1 MKIAVFG
8 IIPFSDL
15 IKEGFA
21 KLGHEISNNNPDL
34 IYANDPIGYQD
45 ATFLKMQ
52 NPKTQLILNV
62 LDVPWHFPNIE
73 NQFKIMIK
81 RFFNKS
87 DNVTAISYKVK
98 KDLGKFFDTNI
109 HEKIKVI
116 YNPIQNVNY
125 DKKIKKNNSFL
136 YVGRAN
142 DPIKR
147 FNLVRQ
153 SLSKIKDG
161 DKNIIVCGVENPN
174 FGNYM
179 GHVSNEKLNILY
191 NEAKFLFL
199 PSKAEGIGL
208 SMIEAIICGTIPIAC
223 SDNETAKEFLPEEFM
238 CEPNPESIVKYIDK
252 MNKNYEE
259 YRESALKLGKKYKE
273 QFDKVNIAKNI
284 LSVKK

>member
-8 IIPFSDL
+8 TIPFSDL
-15 IKEGFA
+15 IKEGFQ
-21 KLGHEISNNNPDL
+21 KLGHEISNNNADL
-34 IYANDPIGYQD
+34 IYANDPTGYHD

-62 LDVPWHFPNIE
+62 LDIPWHFSNID
-73 NQFKIMIK
+73 NLYKTMIK
-81 RFFNKS
+81 RFFSKS
-87 DNVTAISYKVK
+87 DSITAISYKVK
-98 KDLGKFFDTNI
+98 KDLGKFFDSNI

-147 FNLVRQ
+147 FNLVRE
-153 SLSKIKDG
+153 SLSRIKDG
-161 DKNIIVCGVENPN
+161 DKNIIVCGTENPN
-174 FGNYM
+174 FGNYL
-179 GHVSNEKLNILY
+179 GHVSNERLNILY

-208 SMIEAIICGTIPIAC
+208 SMIESLICGAIPIVC
-223 SDNETAKEFLPEEFM
+223 SDNETAKEFLPQEFI
-238 CEPNPESIVKYIDK
+238 CESNSKSIVEYIEK
-252 MNKNYEE
+252 VSKNYEK
-259 YRESALKLGKKYKE
+259 YSESALKLGKKYKE

>member
-8 IIPFSDL
+8 IIPFTDL
-15 IKEGFA
+15 IKEGLV

-34 IYANDPIGYQD
+34 IYANDPMGYQD
-45 ATFLKMQ
+45 AVFLKMQ
-52 NPKTQLILNV
+52 YPKTQVILNV
-62 LDVPWHFPNIE
+62 LDVPLHFRDVE
-73 NQFKIMIK
+73 KQFKTMNK
-81 RFFNKS
+81 RFFSKAENI
-87 DNVTAISYKVK
+87 TAISFKVK
-98 KDLGKFFDTNI
+98 KDLGKFFDTKI

-147 FNLVRQ
+147 FNLVRE

-161 DKNIIVCGVENPN
+161 DKNILVCGVENPN

-208 SMIEAIICGTIPIAC
+208 SMIEALICGTIPIVC
-223 SDNETAKEFLPEEFM
+223 SDNETAKEFLPQEFM
-238 CEPNPESIVKYIDK
+238 CEANPESIVQYIDK

-273 QFDKVNIAKNI
+273 QFDKINVAKNI
-284 LSVKK
+284 LSLKK